1 MLDIKFVRDNP
12 EFVKKSVLLKN
23 EQCNVDLLLE
33 LDSQRRQL
41 IFDVEKLKKER
52 NENSKKVADLKIQK
66 KDATHFIEKT
76 KRISNKIKDLDERL
90 NKLQVEIKYEMDRIP
105 NIPHASVPEGK
116 DSNANVEIKSWGQI
130 PDFDFKVVDHLTLG
144 ERLDILDFKRASKIS
159 KSFSRKIK
167 CNKTDNIG
175 NRKRGGKITGSGF
188 PVYKGIGARLERAL
202 INFMLDVHIRD
213 HGYTE
218 IFPPFLANRISMY
231 GTGQLPKLEEDM
243 YHSDKDDFFLIPTAE
258 VPLTNLHRDEIL
270 PAEKIPIKY
279 VAYSA
284 CFRREAGS
292 YGKETKGFLRVH
304 QFNKVELVNFTL
316 PEDSYIAHERILNEA
331 TKILELLEIPYR
343 VLSLAT
349 GDLSFAAAKCYDIE
363 TWSPADNKWLEVSSV
378 SNFED
383 FQARRSNIRFKR
395 SRDKSPEFVH
405 TLNGSGLATSRLM
418 VSLLEMNQTDEGTVI
433 IPKLLRPYMGGVDCI
448 KRVY

>member
-1 MLDIKFVRDNP
+1 MLDIKFIRENP
-12 EFVKKSVLLKN
+12 ELVKKGVLLKN
-23 EQCNVDLLLE
+23 EQCDVDRLLE
-33 LDSQRRQL
+33 LDSRRRQL

-66 KDATHFIEKT
+66 KDATHFIERT
-76 KRISNKIKDLDERL
+76 KQVSNNIKDLDERL
-90 NKLQVEIKYEMDRIP
+90 NKLQEEIKYEIDRIP
-105 NIPHASVPEGK
+105 NMPHSSVPEGK
-116 DSNANVEIKSWGQI
+116 DSNDNLEIKSWGQI

-144 ERLDILDFKRASKIS
+144 ERLDILDFKR
-159 KSFSRKIK
+159 
-167 CNKTDNIG
+167 
-175 NRKRGGKITGSGF
+175 GGKVAGSGF

-202 INFMLDVHIRD
+202 INFMLDIHIRD

-218 IFPPFLANRISMY
+218 IFPPFLANRNSMY

-258 VPLTNLHRDEIL
+258 VPLTNLHRDEVL
-270 PAEKIPIKY
+270 PVEKIPIKY

-292 YGKETKGFLRVH
+292 YGKETRGFLRVH

-316 PEDSYIAHERILNEA
+316 PEDSYKAHERILNEA
-331 TKILELLEIPYR
+331 TKILELLEVPYR

-418 VSLLEMNQTDEGTVI
+418 VSLLEINQTDEETVI
-433 IPKLLRPYMGGVDCI
+433 IPKLLRPYMGGIDCI
-448 KRVY
+448 KRAY